1 MFVSAIAI
9 VSFALMSLN
18 IDVDEIPTPS
28 NTPNFKS

>member
-9 VSFALMSLN
+9 VSISLMFSN
-18 IDVDEIPTPS
+18 IVVVEIPTPS